1 MAECDRSRAKAV
13 ATETLGFMVAPS
25 APMTRS
31 VIGLTPMHER
41 SLLMVKLKRQRV
53 STDQPPWCHLARPTG
68 WIGQACVD
76 GSDAAL
82 ASQPVQAGP
91 RDLSPCL
98 RWGQPHRDAAGAQLG
113 PKRLC

>member
-1 MAECDRSRAKAV
+1 
-13 ATETLGFMVAPS
+13 MVAPS

-31 VIGLTPMHER
+31 VIGLTPMQQR
-41 SLLMVKLKRQRV
+41 SLLMVKLKRQWV

-68 WIGQACVD
+68 WIGQACDD

-91 RDLSPCL
+91 RGSALACAWANL
-98 RWGQPHRDAAGAQLG
+98 IGAQRG
-113 PKRLC
+113 RAWAEQPVVVCAVCRL

>member
-13 ATETLGFMVAPS
+13 ATETLGFALGRMVAPS
-25 APMTRS
+25 ASMTRS
-31 VIGLTPMHER
+31 VIGLTPMHQR

-68 WIGQACVD
+68 WIGQVCVD

-91 RDLSPCL
+91 RDLRPSA
-98 RWGQPHRDAAGAQLG
+98 RG
-113 PKRLC
+113 PTS